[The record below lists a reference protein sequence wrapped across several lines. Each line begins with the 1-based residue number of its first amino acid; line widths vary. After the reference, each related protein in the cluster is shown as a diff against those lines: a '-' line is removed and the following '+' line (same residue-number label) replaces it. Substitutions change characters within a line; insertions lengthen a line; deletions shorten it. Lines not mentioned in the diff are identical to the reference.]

1 MDYIFIQRKGD
12 MEAIINYKES
22 LGKLTLDELVNKYN
36 GQAKLGFTG
45 VHQQARLVVAMH
57 QEFLGRINESPIK
70 IEENLL
76 ISFKGAIALIDNKI
90 VYLNGQDNVKYKQF

>member
-12 MEAIINYKES
+12 VEAITNYKES
-22 LGKLTLDELVNKYN
+22 LSKLTLDELVKKYN

-45 VHQQARLVVAMH
+45 VHQQARLIVAMH
-57 QEFLGRINESPIK
+57 QEFLGRFNESPIK

-76 ISFKGAIALIDNKI
+76 ISFKGAIAIIDKKM
-90 VYLNGQDNVKYKQF
+90 VFLNG